1 MAVVRVCRGV
11 GVRSGALAAVA
22 VVFAALA
29 PSAQAAFLPPA
40 SYPVGAAAS
49 AFGFGDYTGDGIP
62 DLAVARPSENDVV
75 IFPGTA
81 SGRFGPALP
90 AIPVGPD
97 PVAVSNCIAAD
108 SYRDGNLTGPLGPVP
123 DYKFGGGPEACD
135 LVVSLAGSD
144 EIAVLSGRG
153 DGTFSKPIL
162 IPVDGTPG
170 AVTITDLSYP
180 AIVFAEPE
188 QNRLGVI
195 TPSET
200 QPETFS
206 GPTYTDVGTD
216 PVALASAPGLTVLG
230 NMNSLGWPVYVADAG
245 SNDVRMFDVR
255 PVGLSGGPGPYVLSE
270 DGEWQ
275 VGDDPDALAVGSFGA
290 AVADRGSGDV
300 RIVAVQGQPAPGSC
314 QNLGGQ
320 PFPCQGENDVPVQSP
335 PIPVGNA
342 PVALAT
348 MTDPGGVPY
357 GDLAVLDQADGVVTI
372 LRQSPSSGNWWPDFT
387 QQTLSVPGDQTALL
401 AWPLRAEVNGAGAET
416 ASPSVTDLALLDPGG
431 NVSVVL
437 QDAPRLVLT
446 PSSLHFPD
454 TRAGG
459 SSTASLSVSNAGQTS
474 ARVDH
479 FSIPLTAFGRQA
491 FSLIDDTCSGATLPP
506 GQTCTAVVRFTPT
519 ALGSWE
525 WPLTAYSGTAESSAF
540 AGIDFNANAYMNASV
555 TAPAG
560 QALTDVVHRGLRAI
574 AKCSAAC
581 SMTVRALLAP
591 NHGTTALLGT
601 GHVRLGAGRAARL
614 HIPLRALLRRL
625 KHMRHTDIVVRA
637 VARTTRYD
645 NRGSKTVSI
654 TVKQVSLRLVGA
666 HR

>member
-1 MAVVRVCRGV
+1 
-11 GVRSGALAAVA
+11 
-22 VVFAALA
+22 
-29 PSAQAAFLPPA
+29 
-40 SYPVGAAAS
+40 
-49 AFGFGDYTGDGIP
+49 
-62 DLAVARPSENDVV
+62 
-75 IFPGTA
+75 
-81 SGRFGPALP
+81 
-90 AIPVGPD
+90 
-97 PVAVSNCIAAD
+97 
-108 SYRDGNLTGPLGPVP
+108 
-123 DYKFGGGPEACD
+123 
-135 LVVSLAGSD
+135 VSLAGSD
-144 EIAVLSGRG
+144 EIAVLSGHG

-170 AVTITDLSYP
+170 AVTITAFSYP
-180 AIVFAEPE
+180 AIVFAEPD

-195 TPSET
+195 TPSQN

-216 PVALASAPGLTVLG
+216 PVALVSAPSLMYMG
-230 NMNSLGWPVYVADAG
+230 NMNSGGWPVYVADAG

-255 PVGLSGGPGPYVLSE
+255 PVGLSGGPGPYVLSDE
-270 DGEWQ
+270 QDWQ
-275 VGDDPDALAVGSFGA
+275 VGDDPDALAVGPFWA
-290 AVADRGSGDV
+290 AVADHGSGDV
-300 RIVAVQGQPAPGSC
+300 RILAVQDQPE
-314 QNLGGQ
+314 LT
-320 PFPCQGENDVPVQSP
+320 PVQSP
-335 PIPVGNA
+335 PVPVGNA

-372 LRQSPSSGNWWPDFT
+372 LRQSPSSSNWWPDFT
-387 QQTLSVPGDQTALL
+387 QQTLSVPGNQTALL
-401 AWPLRAEVNGAGAET
+401 AWPLRAEVNGPGTET

-459 SSTASLSVSNAGQTS
+459 SSTASLSVSNVGQTS

-479 FSIPLTAFGRQA
+479 FSIPLTSFGRQA
-491 FSLIDDTCSGATLPP
+491 FSLIDDTCSGATLAP

-525 WPLTAYSGTAESSAF
+525 WPLTAYSGNAESSAF
-540 AGIDFNANAYMNASV
+540 AGIDFNANAHMDASV

-601 GHVRLGAGRAARL
+601 GHVRLRAGRAARL

-625 KHMRHTDIVVRA
+625 KHMRHPDIVVRA